1 MGSYRTMLCGTL
13 ALVVGVTA
21 APAVARAGDKTKP
34 PVSVD
39 LSGRWAYNKALS
51 DDAREKMRE
60 AGESGGYRG
69 GPGGGGMGGP
79 GGGGMGGA
87 GGGGGMGGRGGGRT
101 GPPLDAGGDDE
112 SREAMHALVE
122 PAEELTITATEA
134 EIVIAELYGTTRNL
148 HPNGKPYKTDNGTAE
163 IKALWN
169 EGKLVVEKKNPRG
182 GKLVETW
189 ELVPDGSRIL
199 LNVKLDGGFGPALA
213 LKRVYDRA
221 KEGAAP

>member
-1 MGSYRTMLCGTL
+1 MEPIEPVRTAEMRSAHTADLGPARLCLHRTMVVQRMLIRESPQHLPVIDVARRIQRDAELLPRPQTL
-13 ALVVGVTA
+13 QPVQVVGH
-21 APAVARAGDKTKP
+21 G
-34 PVSVD
+34 
-39 LSGRWAYNKALS
+39 GRRIEI
-51 DDAREKMRE
+51 ARE
-60 AGESGGYRG
+60 
-69 GPGGGGMGGP
+69 PVVP
-79 GGGGMGGA
+79 
-87 GGGGGMGGRGGGRT
+87 GRT